1 MEEKSE
7 NYFLGGLGPVFYFET
22 KTVLEIV
29 KRVILRRKDRKKGIN
44 LKLVLVPWS
53 RYFFFFI
60 SLYIFSAV
68 KQSKLSP
75 FPPE

>member
-7 NYFLGGLGPVFYFET
+7 NYFLGGFGPVFYFET

-44 LKLVLVPWS
+44 LK
-53 RYFFFFI
+53 
-60 SLYIFSAV
+60 
-68 KQSKLSP
+68 
-75 FPPE
+75 